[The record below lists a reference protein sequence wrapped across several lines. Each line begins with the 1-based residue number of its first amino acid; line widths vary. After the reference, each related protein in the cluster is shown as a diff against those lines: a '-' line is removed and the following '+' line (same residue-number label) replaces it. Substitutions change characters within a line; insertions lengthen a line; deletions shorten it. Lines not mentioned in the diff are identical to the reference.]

1 MNFILFNY
9 LCYILKDI
17 FSFISLNKIYS
28 LIRYNKTFQKKFN
41 INLKNYKLLYE
52 NNLTKIVVII
62 KNNKKPT
69 DRYININN
77 KKKEKYY
84 HLYVNYD
91 AIESNNYFNEFIIL
105 INLLNK

>member
-1 MNFILFNY
+1 MEKENNINNKLNKIQSK
-9 LCYILKDI
+9 YILKDI

-77 KKKEKYY
+77 KKKK
-84 HLYVNYD
+84 N
-91 AIESNNYFNEFIIL
+91 II
-105 INLLNK
+105 IYM